1 MQILPKPRARQM
13 TNGQWVVTHQN
24 VGAGW
29 ITYAMTLETALRHW
43 FLITATKSPRVPYKL

>member
-1 MQILPKPRARQM
+1 M